1 MVGAAGFEPTTSSS
15 RTMRATKLRHAPTEC
30 PLGPGH
36 DSSRDP
42 VRGFGPPLRPA
53 NQVVGRRPPARTG
66 ATAKAAATNEAA
78 MRTKT
83 IGRPSGSP
91 AIPMITP

>member
-36 DSSRDP
+36 DSSRA
-42 VRGFGPPLRPA
+42 LRPPPFGQA
-53 NQVVGRRPPARTG
+53 DVRRPPARTG
-66 ATAKAAATNEAA
+66 TTARAAATNDPA

-83 IGRPSGSP
+83 IGRPRGSP
-91 AIPMITP
+91 AIPMMTP